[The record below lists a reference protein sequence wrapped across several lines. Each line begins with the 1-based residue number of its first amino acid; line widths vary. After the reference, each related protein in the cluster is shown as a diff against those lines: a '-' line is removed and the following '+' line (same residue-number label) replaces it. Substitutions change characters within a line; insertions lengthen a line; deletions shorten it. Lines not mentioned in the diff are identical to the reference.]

1 MRRFEISADPIDVAA
16 WQARLADPAA
26 GAWLA
31 FEAGW
36 GGVGIW
42 TGLAVGL
49 GIVAVLMLIRWILR
63 SRLGLVPSV
72 SER

>member
-1 MRRFEISADPIDVAA
+1 MVGIGV
-16 WQARLADPAA
+16 

-31 FEAGW
+31 FERGW

-49 GIVAVLMLIRWILR
+49 GIVAVLMITRWLLR
-63 SRLGLVPSV
+63 ARIGLVGHEAAPA
-72 SER
+72 